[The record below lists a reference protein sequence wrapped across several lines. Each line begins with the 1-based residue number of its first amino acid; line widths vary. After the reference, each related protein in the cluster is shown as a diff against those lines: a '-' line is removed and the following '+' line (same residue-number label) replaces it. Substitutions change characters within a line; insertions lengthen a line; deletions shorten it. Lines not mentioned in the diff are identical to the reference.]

1 MNVEIYTYIN
11 IVRIFTKQ
19 GVQMKKNK
27 QQEVELKLQVTDPG
41 DWAGIVYFVHGLEQV
56 KQESFQMVASY
67 FDTEDMQ
74 LNRQKISY
82 RVREENHNFIATI
95 KAGGAAENGMHRHF
109 EVNVPVTSDKP
120 DLTVFKEVCVP
131 LYKVLSGIAIEDL
144 QLIVKTDFR
153 REAVTVEQKNSV
165 LEIALDRGTL
175 FGGTQSSGIMEVEIE
190 LKRGSEQEIIV
201 LGEAL
206 CEQFPSLCRE
216 SRSKFYRGL
225 VLAGLVNEEKAL

>member
-11 IVRIFTKQ
+11 IVRIFTKR
-19 GVQMKKNK
+19 GVRMRRNK

-56 KQESFQMVASY
+56 RQESFRMAASY
-67 FDTEDMQ
+67 FDTKDMQ

-82 RVREENHNFIATI
+82 RVRKENHNFIATI
-95 KAGGAAENGMHRHF
+95 KAGGAEENGMHRHF
-109 EVNVPVTSDKP
+109 EVNVPVASDTP
-120 DLTVFKEVCVP
+120 DLTVFKETCGT
-131 LYKVLSGIAIEDL
+131 LYKALSAIAIKDL

-165 LEIALDRGTL
+165 LEIALDKGTL
-175 FGGTQSSGIMEVEIE
+175 FGGTQSSAIMEVEIE
-190 LKRGSEQEIIV
+190 LKSGSEQAVIL

-225 VLAGLVNEEKAL
+225 LLAGLANEEETF